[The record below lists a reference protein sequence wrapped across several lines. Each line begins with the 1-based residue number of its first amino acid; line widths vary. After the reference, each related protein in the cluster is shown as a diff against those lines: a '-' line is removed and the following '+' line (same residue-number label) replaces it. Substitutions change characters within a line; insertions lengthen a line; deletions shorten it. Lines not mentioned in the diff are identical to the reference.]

1 MNQAIEPGAA
11 PGSAGFQ
18 PLYREVKRLL
28 TQSLIEGEWPAGAAL
43 PSETRL
49 AERYNVSIGTLR
61 KAIDELVAER
71 IVTRH
76 QGRGTFVA
84 THNASRLMFH
94 FFHIVRKSGV
104 GKGRAGR
111 DGGKE
116 YPTTRT
122 LSFRR
127 AKAGADEAL
136 RLGISS
142 GAAVLRVR
150 NLLSLSEMPV
160 ILDDIVLPQSL
171 FPDLTE
177 KVFTARDNTIYH
189 LYQTRYGIN
198 VLRSSERLSAV
209 LADRDAA
216 KLLGV
221 KSGAPLLAI
230 NRTALSFRD
239 TPVELRRSLVNTAAH
254 EYASD
259 LGKQE
264 RPA

>member
-1 MNQAIEPGAA
+1 MNQAIEPGLLAGA
-11 PGSAGFQ
+11 SSGFQ

-84 THNASRLMFH
+84 THNANRLMFH
-94 FFHIVRKSGV
+94 FFHVVAKGGV
-104 GKGRAGR
+104 GR
-111 DGGKE
+111 DAGKE

-122 LSFRR
+122 LSFKPG
-127 AKAGADEAL
+127 KAGADEAR
-136 RLGISS
+136 RLSL
-142 GAAVLRVR
+142 AAGDPVFRIR
-150 NLLSLSEMPV
+150 NLLALAGRPV
-160 ILDDIVLPQSL
+160 ILDDIVLPQTL
-171 FPDLTE
+171 FRDLTR
-177 KVFTARDNTIYH
+177 KIFTVRDNTIYH

-209 LADRDAA
+209 LAEADAA
-216 KLLGV
+216 KLLKV
-221 KSGAPLLAI
+221 KAGAPLLAI

-259 LGKQE
+259 LGREE
-264 RPA
+264 RSAT

>member
-1 MNQAIEPGAA
+1 MNQAIEPGVTAGA
-11 PGSAGFQ
+11 NSGFQ

-49 AERYNVSIGTLR
+49 AGRYNVSIGTLR

-84 THNASRLMFH
+84 THNANRLMFH
-94 FFHIVRKSGV
+94 FFHIV
-104 GKGRAGR
+104 GR
-111 DGGKE
+111 DGSKE

-122 LSFRR
+122 LAFRR
-127 AKAGADEAL
+127 GKATGDEAR
-136 RLGISS
+136 RLAVDS
-142 GAAVLRVR
+142 GAPVLRIR
-150 NLLSLSEMPV
+150 NLLSLSGRPV
-160 ILDDIVLPQSL
+160 ILDDIVLPQAL

-177 KVFTARDNTIYH
+177 KIFTARDNTIYH

-198 VLRSSERLSAV
+198 VLRSSERLSAAH
-209 LADRDAA
+209 ADADTA
-216 KLLGV
+216 KLLNV
-221 KSGAPLLAI
+221 KTGAPVLAI

-239 TPVELRRSLVNTAAH
+239 TPVELRRSLVNTVAH

-259 LGKQE
+259 LG
-264 RPA
+264 RSDRAS

>member
-11 PGSAGFQ
+11 GGASNAFL
-18 PLYREVKRLL
+18 PLYKEVKRLL

-49 AERYNVSIGTLR
+49 AQRFNVSIGTLR

-84 THNASRLMFH
+84 THNANRLMFH
-94 FFHIVRKSGV
+94 FFHIVA
-104 GKGRAGR
+104 AG
-111 DGGKE
+111 D
-116 YPTTRT
+116 
-122 LSFRR
+122 
-127 AKAGADEAL
+127 
-136 RLGISS
+136 
-142 GAAVLRVR
+142 AVLRIR
-150 NLLSLSEMPV
+150 NLLSLGGAPV
-160 ILDDIVLPQSL
+160 ILDDIVVPQAR
-171 FPDLTE
+171 FPRLTE
-177 KVFTARDNTIYH
+177 KIFTARDNTIYH

-209 LADRDAA
+209 LADADAA
-216 KLLGV
+216 RLLKL
-221 KSGAPLLAI
+221 KKGAPLLAI
-230 NRTALSFRD
+230 NRTALSYRD

-264 RPA
+264 RD

>member
-1 MNQAIEPGAA
+1 MNQAIEPGISA
-11 PGSAGFQ
+11 PGAPGFQ

-49 AERYNVSIGTLR
+49 AERYRVSIGTLR

-84 THNASRLMFH
+84 THNANRLMFH
-94 FFHIVRKSGV
+94 FFHIV
-104 GKGRAGR
+104 GR

-116 YPTTRT
+116 YPTTKT

-127 AKAGADEAL
+127 GKAALEEAR
-136 RLGISS
+136 RLGIAP
-142 GAAVLRVR
+142 GAAVLRIR
-150 NLLSLSEMPV
+150 NLLSLAGSPV
-160 ILDDIVLPQSL
+160 ILDDIVLPQAL

-177 KVFTARDNTIYH
+177 KIFTMRDNTIYH

-209 LADRDAA
+209 LAQGDAA
-216 KLLGV
+216 KLLKV
-221 KSGAPLLAI
+221 KAGAPLLTI
-230 NRTALSFRD
+230 NRTAMSFRD
-239 TPVELRRSLVNTAAH
+239 RPVELRRSLVNTAAH

-259 LGKQE
+259 LG
-264 RPA
+264 RTDGIS

>member
-1 MNQAIEPGAA
+1 MNQAIEPGFAA
-11 PGSAGFQ
+11 SSGFQ

-49 AERYNVSIGTLR
+49 AQRYSVSIGTLR

-94 FFHIVRKSGV
+94 FFHIV
-104 GKGRAGR
+104 GR
-111 DGGKE
+111 DGSKA

-122 LSFRR
+122 LSFRK
-127 AKAGADEAL
+127 AKAGVEQAR
-136 RLGISS
+136 RLSI
-142 GAAVLRVR
+142 GAGDPVLRVR
-150 NLLSLSEMPV
+150 NLLSLGAAPV
-160 ILDDIVLPQSL
+160 ILDDIVIPQAL
-171 FPDLTE
+171 FPDLSE
-177 KVFTARDNTIYH
+177 KIFTARDNTIYH

-198 VLRSSERLSAV
+198 VVRSSERLSAS
-209 LADRDAA
+209 LADPEAA
-216 KLLGV
+216 KLLQV
-221 KSGAPLLAI
+221 KKGAPLLAI
-230 NRTALSFRD
+230 NRTALSYRD
-239 TPVELRRSLVNTAAH
+239 TPVELRMSLVNTEAH

-259 LGKQE
+259 LGREE
-264 RPA
+264 RA

>member
-1 MNQAIEPGAA
+1 MNQPIEPGVVFA
-11 PGSAGFQ
+11 GSGGFQ

-49 AERYNVSIGTLR
+49 AQRYNVSIGTLR

-84 THNASRLMFH
+84 THNANRLMFH
-94 FFHIVRKSGV
+94 FFHIVAKAD
-104 GKGRAGR
+104 AGR

-122 LSFRR
+122 LAFRR
-127 AKAGADEAL
+127 GRADAAESRRLAIAAGA
-136 RLGISS
+136 G
-142 GAAVLRVR
+142 VLRIR
-150 NLLSLSEMPV
+150 NLLSLSGRPV
-160 ILDDIVLPQSL
+160 ILDDIVVPQAL
-171 FPDLTE
+171 LPDLTE
-177 KVFTARDNTIYH
+177 KIFTARDNTIYH

-209 LADRDAA
+209 LADAEPALHLR
-216 KLLGV
+216 V
-221 KSGAPLLAI
+221 KKGAPLLAI
-230 NRTALSFRD
+230 NRVALTYRN
-239 TPVELRRSLVNTAAH
+239 TPVELRRSLVNTEAH

-259 LGKQE
+259 LGRE
-264 RPA
+264 DRT

>member
-1 MNQAIEPGAA
+1 MNQAIEPGI
-11 PGSAGFQ
+11 PLSGTRDFQ

-28 TQSLIEGEWPAGAAL
+28 TQSLIEGEWAAGAAL

-49 AERYNVSIGTLR
+49 AQRYNVSIGTLR

-84 THNASRLMFH
+84 THNANRLMFH
-94 FFHIVRKSGV
+94 FFHIV
-104 GKGRAGR
+104 GR

-127 AKAGADEAL
+127 GKADASEAR
-136 RLGISS
+136 RLAIAPG
-142 GAAVLRVR
+142 GAVLRIR
-150 NLLSLSEMPV
+150 NLLSLAGRPV
-160 ILDDIVLPQSL
+160 ILDDIVVPQAL
-171 FPDLTE
+171 LPDLTE
-177 KVFTARDNTIYH
+177 KIFVARDNTIYH

-209 LADRDAA
+209 LAGAGAA
-216 KLLGV
+216 KQLRV
-221 KSGAPLLAI
+221 KKGAPLLTI
-230 NRTALSFRD
+230 NRTALTYRD
-239 TPVELRRSLVNTAAH
+239 TPVELRRSLVNTEAH

-259 LGKQE
+259 LGRE
-264 RPA
+264 DRT

>member
-1 MNQAIEPGAA
+1 MNQAIEPGLTTG
-11 PGSAGFQ
+11 GSEFQ

-43 PSETRL
+43 PSETQL
-49 AERYNVSIGTLR
+49 AQRYNVSIGTLR
-61 KAIDELVAER
+61 KAIDDLVAES

-84 THNASRLMFH
+84 THNANRLMFH
-94 FFHIVRKSGV
+94 FFHIV
-104 GKGRAGR
+104 GR

-122 LSFRR
+122 LSFRKAR
-127 AKAGADEAL
+127 ASAEEAR
-136 RLGISS
+136 RLAIGS
-142 GAAVLRVR
+142 GDPVLRIR
-150 NLLSLSEMPV
+150 NLLSLRAAPV
-160 ILDDIVLPQSL
+160 ILDDIVVPQAS

-177 KVFTARDNTIYH
+177 KIFTARDNTIYH

-209 LADRDAA
+209 LADADAA
-216 KLLGV
+216 KLLQT
-221 KSGAPLLAI
+221 KKGAPLLAI
-230 NRTALSFRD
+230 NRTALTYRD
-239 TPVELRRSLVNTAAH
+239 IPVELRLSLVNTAAH

-259 LGKQE
+259 LGREE
-264 RPA
+264 RA

>member
-1 MNQAIEPGAA
+1 MNQAIEPGTTA
-11 PGSAGFQ
+11 GGFQ

-49 AERYNVSIGTLR
+49 AGRYNVSIGTLR

-84 THNASRLMFH
+84 THGANRLMFH
-94 FFHIVRKSGV
+94 FFHIVKKDSV
-104 GKGRAGR
+104 GR
-111 DGGKE
+111 DGRKE

-122 LSFRR
+122 LTFGRGKAAAEEARR
-127 AKAGADEAL
+127 LSIG
-136 RLGISS
+136 S
-142 GAAVLRVR
+142 GAPVLRIR
-150 NLLSLSEMPV
+150 NLLSLSGRPV
-160 ILDDIVLPQSL
+160 ILDDIVLPSGR

-177 KVFTARDNTIYH
+177 KIFTARDNTIYH

-198 VLRSSERLSAV
+198 VLRSSERLSAA
-209 LADRDAA
+209 LADADAA
-216 KLLGV
+216 KLLEV
-221 KSGAPLLAI
+221 KTGAPLLAI

-259 LGKQE
+259 LGREE
-264 RPA
+264 RG

>member
-1 MNQAIEPGAA
+1 MNQAIEPGISASGA
-11 PGSAGFQ
+11 PGFQ

-49 AERYNVSIGTLR
+49 AGRYNVSIGTLR

-71 IVTRH
+71 VVTRH

-84 THNASRLMFH
+84 THNANRLMFH
-94 FFHIVRKSGV
+94 FFHIVAKGGV
-104 GKGRAGR
+104 GR

-116 YPTTRT
+116 YPTTKT
-122 LSFRR
+122 LAFRR
-127 AKAGADEAL
+127 GKAAAEQAR
-136 RLGISS
+136 RLGIDN
-142 GAAVLRVR
+142 GGPVLRIR
-150 NLLSLSEMPV
+150 NLLSLAGKPV
-160 ILDDIVLPQSL
+160 ILDDIVLPHAL
-171 FPDLTE
+171 FADLTE

-198 VLRSSERLSAV
+198 VLRSRERLSAV
-209 LADRDAA
+209 LADADAA
-216 KLLGV
+216 KLLKV
-221 KSGAPLLAI
+221 KAGAPLLAI

-239 TPVELRRSLVNTAAH
+239 RPVELRRSLVNTAAH

-259 LGKQE
+259 LGPEE
-264 RPA
+264 RG

>member
-1 MNQAIEPGAA
+1 MNQAIEPGFAA
-11 PGSAGFQ
+11 GSSEFQ

-49 AERYNVSIGTLR
+49 AQRYNVSIGTLR

-84 THNASRLMFH
+84 THNANRLMFH
-94 FFHIVRKSGV
+94 FFHIV
-104 GKGRAGR
+104 GR

-122 LSFRR
+122 LTFRR
-127 AKAGADEAL
+127 GKAGVAEAR
-136 RLGISS
+136 RLAIGP
-142 GAAVLRVR
+142 GEPVLRIR
-150 NLLSLSEMPV
+150 NLLSLGASPV
-160 ILDDIVLPQSL
+160 ILDDIVIPQAL

-177 KVFTARDNTIYH
+177 KILTARDNTIYH
-189 LYQTRYGIN
+189 LYQTGYGIN

-209 LADRDAA
+209 LADAGAA
-216 KLLGV
+216 KLLQV
-221 KSGAPLLAI
+221 KEGAPLLAI
-230 NRTALSFRD
+230 NRTALTYRD
-239 TPVELRRSLVNTAAH
+239 TPVELRLSLVNTAAH

-259 LGKQE
+259 LGREE
-264 RPA
+264 RA

>member
-1 MNQAIEPGAA
+1 MNQAIEPGISMGAD
-11 PGSAGFQ
+11 GGFQ

-71 IVTRH
+71 VITRH

-84 THNASRLMFH
+84 THNANRLMFH
-94 FFHIVRKSGV
+94 FFHIV
-104 GKGRAGR
+104 GR

-122 LSFRR
+122 LAFRR
-127 AKAGADEAL
+127 GKAPSDEAR
-136 RLGISS
+136 RLGIAV
-142 GAAVLRVR
+142 GAPVLRVR
-150 NLLSLSEMPV
+150 NLLSLAGSPV
-160 ILDDIVLPQSL
+160 ILDDIVLPQAL
-171 FPDLTE
+171 FADLTD
-177 KVFTARDNTIYH
+177 KILTARDNTIYH

-209 LADRDAA
+209 LAEADAA
-216 KLLGV
+216 KLLKV
-221 KSGAPLLAI
+221 KTGGPLLAI
-230 NRTALSFRD
+230 NRIALTYHD

-259 LGKQE
+259 LGREE
-264 RPA
+264 RA

>member
-1 MNQAIEPGAA
+1 MNQAIEPGVSA
-11 PGSAGFQ
+11 GSSGFQ

-71 IVTRH
+71 IVVRH

-84 THNASRLMFH
+84 THNANRLMFH
-94 FFHIVRKSGV
+94 FFHIV
-104 GKGRAGR
+104 GR

-127 AKAGADEAL
+127 DKAGADEAR
-136 RLGISS
+136 RLSIANGDPVFRI
-142 GAAVLRVR
+142 R
-150 NLLSLSEMPV
+150 NLLSLAGSPV
-160 ILDDIVLPQSL
+160 ILDDIVLPRAL
-171 FPDLTE
+171 FADLTE
-177 KVFTARDNTIYH
+177 KIITTRDNTIYH

-209 LADRDAA
+209 LAETDAA
-216 KLLGV
+216 KHLKV
-221 KSGAPLLAI
+221 RTGAPLLAI

-239 TPVELRRSLVNTAAH
+239 MPVELRRSLVDTAAH

-259 LGKQE
+259 LGKHE
-264 RPA
+264 RSPQS

>member
-1 MNQAIEPGAA
+1 MNQAIEPGVSASGA
-11 PGSAGFQ
+11 PGFQ

-49 AERYNVSIGTLR
+49 AGRFNVSIGTLR

-71 IVTRH
+71 VVTRH

-84 THNASRLMFH
+84 THNANRLMFH
-94 FFHIVRKSGV
+94 FFHVVAKDG
-104 GKGRAGR
+104 AGR

-116 YPTTRT
+116 YPTTTT

-127 AKAGADEAL
+127 GKAAAEEAL
-136 RLGISS
+136 RLAIENG
-142 GAAVLRVR
+142 GPVLRIR
-150 NLLSLSEMPV
+150 NLLSLAGKPV
-160 ILDDIVLPQSL
+160 ILDDIVLPHSM

-209 LADRDAA
+209 LADADAA
-216 KLLGV
+216 RLL
-221 KSGAPLLAI
+221 KMKAGAPLLSI

-239 TPVELRRSLVNTAAH
+239 RPVELRRSLVNTAAH

-259 LGKQE
+259 LGREE
-264 RPA
+264 RG

>member
-11 PGSAGFQ
+11 GGASNAFL
-18 PLYREVKRLL
+18 PLYKEVKRLL

-49 AERYNVSIGTLR
+49 AQRFNVSIGTLR

-84 THNASRLMFH
+84 THNANRLMFH
-94 FFHIVRKSGV
+94 FFHIVA
-104 GKGRAGR
+104 KGGAGR

-122 LSFRR
+122 LAFRR
-127 AKAGADEAL
+127 GKADAEEAG
-136 RLGISS
+136 RLAIAAGD
-142 GAAVLRVR
+142 AVLRIR
-150 NLLSLSEMPV
+150 NLLSLGGAPV
-160 ILDDIVLPQSL
+160 ILDDIVVPQAR
-171 FPDLTE
+171 FPRLTE
-177 KVFTARDNTIYH
+177 KIFTARDNTIYH

-198 VLRSSERLSAV
+198 VLRSSELLSAV
-209 LADRDAA
+209 LADADAA
-216 KLLGV
+216 RLLKL
-221 KSGAPLLAI
+221 KKGAPLLAI
-230 NRTALSFRD
+230 NRTALSYRD

-264 RPA
+264 RD

>member
-1 MNQAIEPGAA
+1 MNQAIEPGFAA
-11 PGSAGFQ
+11 AGAFQ

-49 AERYNVSIGTLR
+49 AQRYKVSIGTLR

-84 THNASRLMFH
+84 THNANRLMFH
-94 FFHIVRKSGV
+94 FFHIV
-104 GKGRAGR
+104 GR
-111 DGGKE
+111 DGNME

-122 LSFRR
+122 IAFRR
-127 AKAGADEAL
+127 GKAAADEAR
-136 RLGISS
+136 RLGIAT
-142 GAAVLRVR
+142 GAQVLRVR
-150 NLLSLSEMPV
+150 NLLSLAGRPV
-160 ILDDIVLPQSL
+160 ILDDIVLPHAR
-171 FPDLTE
+171 FHDLTE
-177 KVFTARDNTIYH
+177 KILTARDNTIYH

-209 LADRDAA
+209 LAEADAA
-216 KLLGV
+216 RLLKV
-221 KSGAPLLAI
+221 KAGAPLLAI
-230 NRTALSFRD
+230 NRIAMTYHD
-239 TPVELRRSLVNTAAH
+239 TPVELRRSLVNTAEH

-259 LGKQE
+259 LGREE
-264 RPA
+264 RV

>member
-1 MNQAIEPGAA
+1 MNQATLNQAIQPGF
-11 PGSAGFQ
+11 PPSGTSGFQ

-49 AERYNVSIGTLR
+49 AQRFNVSIGTLR

-84 THNASRLMFH
+84 THNANRLMFH
-94 FFHIVRKSGV
+94 FFHLVR
-104 GKGRAGR
+104 R
-111 DGGKE
+111 DGGKQ

-122 LSFRR
+122 LAFRR
-127 AKAGADEAL
+127 AKAAADEAR
-136 RLGISS
+136 RLGIAA
-142 GAAVLRVR
+142 GAPVLRIR
-150 NLLSLSEMPV
+150 NLLSLSGSPV
-160 ILDDIVLPQSL
+160 ILDDIVLPQAL

-177 KVFTARDNTIYH
+177 KIFTVRDNTIYH

-209 LADRDAA
+209 LAEPDAA
-216 KLLGV
+216 KLLEV
-221 KSGAPLLAI
+221 KAGAPLLAI

-264 RPA
+264 FSQA

>member
-1 MNQAIEPGAA
+1 MNQAIEPGVTA
-11 PGSAGFQ
+11 GGGFQ

-71 IVTRH
+71 VVTRH

-84 THNASRLMFH
+84 THNANRLMFH
-94 FFHIVRKSGV
+94 FFHIVGT
-104 GKGRAGR
+104 

-122 LSFRR
+122 LAFRR
-127 AKAGADEAL
+127 GKAAADEAR
-136 RLGISS
+136 RLGIDS
-142 GAAVLRVR
+142 GAPVLRVR
-150 NLLSLSEMPV
+150 NLLSLAGSPV
-160 ILDDIVLPQSL
+160 ILDDIVLPQAL
-171 FPDLTE
+171 FADLTE
-177 KVFTARDNTIYH
+177 QILTARDNTIYH

-209 LADRDAA
+209 LAEPDAA
-216 KLLGV
+216 KLLRV
-221 KSGAPLLAI
+221 KTGAPLLAI
-230 NRTALSFRD
+230 NRIARTYHD

-259 LGKQE
+259 LGREE
-264 RPA
+264 RTPA

>member
-1 MNQAIEPGAA
+1 MNQAIEPGIAA
-11 PGSAGFQ
+11 GSGFQ
-18 PLYREVKRLL
+18 PLYREVKHLL

-43 PSETRL
+43 PSESRL

-84 THNASRLMFH
+84 THNANRLMFH
-94 FFHIVRKSGV
+94 FFHIVTKDSV
-104 GKGRAGR
+104 GR

-122 LSFRR
+122 LAFRR
-127 AKAGADEAL
+127 GKADAAESRRLAIPAGA
-136 RLGISS
+136 G
-142 GAAVLRVR
+142 VLRIR
-150 NLLSLSEMPV
+150 NLLSLAGRPV
-160 ILDDIVLPQSL
+160 ILDDIVLAQAL
-171 FPDLTE
+171 VPDLTE
-177 KVFTARDNTIYH
+177 KIFTARDNSIYH

-209 LADRDAA
+209 LADADAA
-216 KLLGV
+216 RLLQV
-221 KSGAPLLAI
+221 RKGAPLLAI
-230 NRTALSFRD
+230 NRTALTYRD
-239 TPVELRRSLVNTAAH
+239 TPVELRHSLVDTRAH

-259 LGKQE
+259 LGRE
-264 RPA
+264 DRA

>member
-1 MNQAIEPGAA
+1 MNQAIQPGFAA
-11 PGSAGFQ
+11 PDSSGFQ
-18 PLYREVKRLL
+18 PLYKEVKRLL

-61 KAIDELVAER
+61 KAIDKLVAER

-84 THNASRLMFH
+84 THNANRLMFH
-94 FFHIVRKSGV
+94 FFHIV
-104 GKGRAGR
+104 GR

-122 LSFRR
+122 LAFKRTR
-127 AKAGADEAL
+127 AGVAEAQRLAIPAGAP
-136 RLGISS
+136 
-142 GAAVLRVR
+142 VLHIR
-150 NLLSLSEMPV
+150 NLLSLSGRPV
-160 ILDDIVLPQSL
+160 ILDDIVLPQAL
-171 FPDLTE
+171 LPDLTE
-177 KVFTARDNTIYH
+177 KIFTARDNTIYH

-209 LADRDAA
+209 LADTGAA
-216 KLLGV
+216 KLLKV
-221 KSGAPLLAI
+221 KRGAPLLAI
-230 NRTALSFRD
+230 NRTALTYRD
-239 TPVELRRSLVNTAAH
+239 TPVELRLSLVNTAAH
-254 EYASD
+254 EYAND

-264 RPA
+264 RG

>member
-1 MNQAIEPGAA
+1 MNQAIEPGFAA
-11 PGSAGFQ
+11 AGGFQ

-49 AERYNVSIGTLR
+49 AQRFRVSIGTLR
-61 KAIDELVAER
+61 KAIDELVAEG

-84 THNASRLMFH
+84 THNASRLMFN
-94 FFHIVRKSGV
+94 FFHIV
-104 GKGRAGR
+104 GR
-111 DGGKE
+111 DGVQE

-122 LSFRR
+122 LSFRHG
-127 AKAGADEAL
+127 KAGDDEAD
-136 RLGISS
+136 RLAIALGDP
-142 GAAVLRVR
+142 VLRVR
-150 NLLSLSEMPV
+150 NLLSLAGRPV
-160 ILDDIVLPQSL
+160 ILDDIVLSQAQ

-209 LADRDAA
+209 LADANTA
-216 KLLGV
+216 KVLQV
-221 KSGAPLLAI
+221 RKGAPLLAI
-230 NRTALSFRD
+230 NRTALSYRD
-239 TPVELRRSLVNTAAH
+239 TPVELRLSLVNTAAH

-259 LGKQE
+259 LGKSE
-264 RPA
+264 RG